1 MKFINLVPDKKLRN
15 NIFKKLNIT
24 MNKGSYI
31 LGENINLLE
40 KKLKQFTK
48 SKYCLT
54 VHQVALL
61 VSLMSLG
68 LKKNDEVI
76 TSAFSYI
83 STAEVIL
90 NIGCKPV
97 FVDIERETSLI
108 NLSELKRKSQIKPKL

>member
-54 VHQVALL
+54 VSSGTDALL

-68 LKKNDEVI
+68 LKKMM
-76 TSAFSYI
+76 
-83 STAEVIL
+83 
-90 NIGCKPV
+90 
-97 FVDIERETSLI
+97 
-108 NLSELKRKSQIKPKL
+108 KL